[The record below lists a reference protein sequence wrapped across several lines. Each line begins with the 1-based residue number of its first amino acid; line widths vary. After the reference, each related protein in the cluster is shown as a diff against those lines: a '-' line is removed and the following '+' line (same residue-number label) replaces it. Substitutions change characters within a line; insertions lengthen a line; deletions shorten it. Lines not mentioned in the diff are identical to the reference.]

1 MVGKHRRIKT
11 VNRELSNVEDFS
23 INGKGEFI
31 PNTKIKVNI
40 FGYDVNNRDS
50 ALTQAQALA
59 YRRMAQE
66 HLAAAGFANP
76 IEVVE
81 ELYKKHLPGDKE
93 FE

>member
-11 VNRELSNVEDFS
+11 VNKELSNVEDLS

-40 FGYDVNNRDS
+40 FCFDINNRDS
-50 ALTQAQALA
+50 AFTQAQGLA

-66 HLAAAGFANP
+66 HLAAAGFVNP

-81 ELYKKHLPGDKE
+81 ELYKKYLPSDEE
-93 FE
+93 FD